1 MNSVNPTISLPL
13 PLTLPLQKVTVT
25 TTARLHMGFV
35 DLNGSQGR
43 LFGSLGLSLNAPQ
56 TQVVVEKSN
65 TSNIDAEIPESV
77 SKVINSIKAYAKTS
91 LEQDIDFSIKVVD
104 SIPEHAGLGSGT
116 QMALAITAGINAL
129 FDLGLNAA
137 QMAAITSRGLRS
149 GIGIGTFEQ
158 GGLVM
163 DGGRSTQFKDKIP
176 PIIARHHFP
185 TQWPILLILDNNDQG
200 VFGDAELLAFE
211 NLPQANLATAQQLS
225 HSVLMQALPA
235 IIEQDYAPFSQ
246 AINALQMATG
256 AYFASAQGGH
266 YKSEKVAQV
275 LNFLNQQGIICA
287 GQSSWGPTGFAI
299 FEDINT
305 ANIMCNQ
312 LQQRFSSSNLQFQM
326 VTANNSGANVV
337 IS

>member
-1 MNSVNPTISLPL
+1 MNSVIPTISLPL
-13 PLTLPLQKVTVT
+13 PLTLPPQKVTVT

-43 LFGSLGLSLNAPQ
+43 LFGSLGVSLSAPQ
-56 TQVVVEKSN
+56 TQVIVEKSN

-77 SKVINSIKAYAKTS
+77 TKVINSIKAYVKTS

-104 SIPEHAGLGSGT
+104 SISEHAGLGSGT
-116 QMALAITAGINAL
+116 QMALAITAGVNAL

-137 QMAAITSRGLRS
+137 KMATITSRGRRS

-176 PIIARHHFP
+176 PIIARHQFP
-185 TQWPILLILDNNDQG
+185 AQWPILLILDNNDQG

-225 HSVLMQALPA
+225 HSVLMLALPA

-246 AINALQMATG
+246 AISALQMATG
-256 AYFASAQGGH
+256 EYFASAQGGH
-266 YKSEKVAQV
+266 HKSEKVAQV

-305 ANIMCNQ
+305 ANNMCNQ

-337 IS
+337 IG

>member
-1 MNSVNPTISLPL
+1 MNSVKPIISLSL
-13 PLTLPLQKVTVT
+13 PLTLPPQKVTVT

-43 LFGSLGLSLNAPQ
+43 LFGSLGVSLNTPK
-56 TQVVVEKSN
+56 TQVIVEKSH
-65 TSNIDAEIPESV
+65 TSNINAKNSESV
-77 SKVINSIKAYAKTS
+77 SKIINSIQTYLKTS
-91 LEQDIDFSIKVVD
+91 LEQDIDFSVKVVER
-104 SIPEHAGLGSGT
+104 IPEHAGLGSGT
-116 QMALAITAGINAL
+116 QLALAIAAGVNAL
-129 FDLGLNAA
+129 FDLDLNTV
-137 QMAAITSRGLRS
+137 QMSSITSRGRRS

-158 GGLVM
+158 GGLVL
-163 DGGRSTQFKDKIP
+163 DGGRSVQFKHKIP
-176 PIIARHHFP
+176 PIIAHHDFP
-185 TQWPILLILDNNDQG
+185 QQWPILLIMDNNDQG

-235 IIEQDYAPFSQ
+235 IVEQDYAQFSQ

-256 AYFASAQGGH
+256 AYFANAQGGH
-266 YKSEKVAQV
+266 YKSAKVAQV

-299 FEDINT
+299 FEDMNT
-305 ANIMCNQ
+305 AHNMCNQ
-312 LQQRFSSSNLQFQM
+312 LQQLFSSSNLQFQI
-326 VTANNSGANVV
+326 VTANNCGANVV